1 MSAAGPEERPSELAR
16 IIVKLGR
23 RHGLDADEAERAF
36 DEVMQ
41 GRATAVQ
48 IAALLVALRIKG
60 EAPAEVAGGV
70 RALRSAMI
78 PVPAPHGVVIVDTC
92 GTGGGDITTFNI
104 STAAAL
110 LAAAA
115 GARIAKHGN
124 RSFTSRCGS
133 ADVLDALGVTIE
145 LEPDQMARIFAD
157 AGIVFMFA
165 PLLHP
170 AMRHVAPVRRE
181 LGFPTVMNLLGPLT
195 NPAGAR
201 RQVVGVADPGVLQL
215 VAGALLELGHEH
227 ALVVHGEP
235 GLDELSPLAPSFG
248 FEVRAGNIEPFRIEP
263 AELFDVA
270 SFSSDELA
278 GGEPADNARV
288 VEGVLAGE
296 IRGAAR
302 AAVTLNAGAA
312 LYLAGIEPGVHA
324 GVERAERTIEE
335 SRGLEALDRLRTATA
350 RALAEASPPNA

>member
-1 MSAAGPEERPSELAR
+1 MAAVGADDRPAELAPL
-16 IIVKLGR
+16 IAKLGR
-23 RHGLDADEAERAF
+23 RQALNMAEAEAAF
-36 DEVMQ
+36 GEVMQ
-41 GRATAVQ
+41 GRATPVQ
-48 IAALLVALRIKG
+48 IATLLVALHVKG
-60 EAPAEVAGGV
+60 ESSEEVAGGV
-70 RALRSAMI
+70 RALRAAMV
-78 PVPAPHGVVIVDTC
+78 PVPADAGEPIVDTC
-92 GTGGGDITTFNI
+92 GTGGGTVTTFNI

-110 LAAAA
+110 LAASG

-145 LEPDQMARIFAD
+145 LEPTQMAHIFAE

-201 RQVVGVADPGVLQL
+201 RQVVGVADPAVLEL
-215 VAGALLELGHEH
+215 VAGALAELGHEH

-235 GLDELSPLAPSFG
+235 GLDELSPLAPSAG
-248 FEVRAGNIEPFRIEP
+248 FEVRHGTISAFTLDPR
-263 AELFDVA
+263 ELFETVA
-270 SFSSDELA
+270 FSSDELA
-278 GGEPADNARV
+278 GGDPGDNARIV
-288 VEGVLAGE
+288 HGVLDGT
-296 IRGAAR
+296 IGGAAR

-312 LYLAGIEPGVHA
+312 LFLAGIAPDIASGVQRA
-324 GVERAERTIEE
+324 AATIDEGRGLAALERLRAATERAT
-335 SRGLEALDRLRTATA
+335 
-350 RALAEASPPNA
+350 P